1 MVGYHFDK
9 PMITSTLIAAG
20 FGLIVG
26 VALGLTGGGGSIFA
40 MPLLIYGLHLS
51 PREAVPASLVAVGTT
66 ALVGGLQSIRAG
78 LVVWQPTIMF
88 VVGGVLGAPS
98 GVYVAHLV
106 PSEWIVTGFALFAA
120 IVGTLMWIRAG
131 TRPEET
137 RIVRAEPERAGPIC
151 VLAPDGQLRFSAP
164 CALVLTIAGLGTG
177 FLSGLFGIGGGFLI
191 VPTLIFVTCIGVHSA
206 IATSLLII
214 AAIGFSGALGAL
226 AAGAIVWPVLIPFA
240 IGGVLAMLAVRR
252 FARRISGPQLQRVF
266 SVLIVLVGVAMLIR
280 SLVIA

>member
-1 MVGYHFDK
+1 
-9 PMITSTLIAAG
+9 MIVATLIAAG
-20 FGLIVG
+20 FGLVVG

-78 LVVWQPTIMF
+78 LIVWQPAIVF
-88 VVGGVLGAPS
+88 VIGGILGAPS

-106 PSEWIVTGFALFAA
+106 PAEWIVTGFALFAA
-120 IVGTLMWIRAG
+120 VIGTLMWTRAR
-131 TRPEET
+131 TRPDEA
-137 RIVRAEPERAGPIC
+137 RVVRAEPERPGAGPIC
-151 VLAPDGQLRFSAP
+151 VLTPDGQLRFSAP
-164 CALVLTIAGLGTG
+164 CALVLTVAGLGTG

-191 VPTLIFVTCIGVHSA
+191 VPTLIFVTCIDVHSA

-214 AAIGFSGALGAL
+214 AAIGFSGALSAL

-252 FARRISGPQLQRVF
+252 LARRISGPRLQRVF

-280 SLVIA
+280 SLVIS

>member
-1 MVGYHFDK
+1 
-9 PMITSTLIAAG
+9 MITSSLVAAG
-20 FGLIVG
+20 FGLVVG

-66 ALVGGLQSIRAG
+66 ALVGGLQSIRAR
-78 LVVWQPTIMF
+78 LVVWQPAIVF
-88 VVGGVLGAPS
+88 VIGGILGAPS

-106 PSEWIVTGFALFAA
+106 PAEWIVTGFAVFAA
-120 IVGTLMWIRAG
+120 VVGTMMWTRAR
-131 TRPEET
+131 TRPDEA
-137 RIVRAEPERAGPIC
+137 RVVRKQPERSGASPIC
-151 VLAPDGQLRFSAP
+151 VLTPDDQLRFSAP
-164 CALVLTIAGLGTG
+164 CALVLTVAGLGTG

-191 VPTLIFVTCIGVHSA
+191 VPTLIFVTSIGVHSA

-214 AAIGFSGALGAL
+214 AAIGFSGALSAL
-226 AAGAIVWPVLIPFA
+226 AAGAIVWPILVPFA

-266 SVLIVLVGVAMLIR
+266 SVLIVLVGVAMLVR
-280 SLVIA
+280 SLVFS